1 MLVCRGFDTFLKYLR
16 QIIYPWKSSR
26 FHGFSP
32 EMLQSIDSIAVVALQ
47 GGSLQWLLVEIP
59 GNQWLGEPCKLST

>member
-16 QIIYPWKSSR
+16 QIIYPWKSPR